1 MDGKGAKSRGMK
13 REGAGSSAGGP
24 GKRKSEEGRN
34 VERDTT
40 PQLNA
45 LKFGH
50 KSDDLSIMVQ
60 VKVRQHDVVDHV
72 MIDLVPP
79 AHDLLQSRL

>member
-1 MDGKGAKSRGMK
+1 MDGKEAKSRGMK
-13 REGAGSSAGGP
+13 REGAGRSAGGP

-45 LKFGH
+45 SKFGH